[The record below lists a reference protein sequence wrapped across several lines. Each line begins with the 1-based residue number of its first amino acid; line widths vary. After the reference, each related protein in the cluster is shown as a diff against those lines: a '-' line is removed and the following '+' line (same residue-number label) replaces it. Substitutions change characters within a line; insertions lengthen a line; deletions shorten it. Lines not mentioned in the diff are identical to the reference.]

1 MTPTAVLRCLRD
13 PGEARPIHLG
23 RALTCGGAEGVRT
36 PDPHTASVWPSIVTS
51 VTMVLGL

>member
-36 PDPHTASVWPSIVTS
+36 PDPQRGFEPLTPTLPVCGRR
-51 VTMVLGL
+51 L